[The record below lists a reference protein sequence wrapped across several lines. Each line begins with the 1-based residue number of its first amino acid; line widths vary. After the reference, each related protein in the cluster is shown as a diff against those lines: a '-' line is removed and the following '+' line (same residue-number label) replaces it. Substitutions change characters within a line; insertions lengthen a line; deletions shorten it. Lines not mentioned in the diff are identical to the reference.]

1 MGPGVRLS
9 RPTVISQ
16 YRINPQGGRGHSQHI
31 GGLLNRKRCTG
42 AIPDQV
48 VAQRSE
54 TSCDVGIGVSF
65 VPSDDAITYT
75 HLARYGFPVDVLAV
89 LNRETSSI
97 VTGFITIDGT
107 KLNINLAAK
116 IGEAATL
123 TRGRIIRDGTVSEG
137 DPAVGAIG
145 DAATVAALSRD
156 CIARDGAVGDSE
168 RAVGVSDDAAAFY
181 EGSSRSHIARDGA
194 VGDGEHTFIGDA
206 ATPSRGRITRDGAV
220 AQRERTLIEDASRAV
235 GASACVARDGAVT
248 QCERALIEDASRA
261 VGASAC
267 VARDG
272 AVAQRK
278 RASIEDASRAVGAS
292 ACVARDG
299 AVAQRER
306 ALIVDDAVGSFAL
319 LEGQTGKSN

>member
-1 MGPGVRLS
+1 M
-9 RPTVISQ
+9 
-16 YRINPQGGRGHSQHI
+16 
-31 GGLLNRKRCTG
+31 
-42 AIPDQV
+42 IPDQV

-75 HLARYGFPVDVLAV
+75 HLARYGFPVDVLAI

-97 VTGFITIDGT
+97 VTGFITVDGT

-116 IGEAATL
+116 IGDAATL
-123 TRGRIIRDGTVSEG
+123 TRGRITRDGTVSEG

-168 RAVGVSDDAAAFY
+168 RAAGVSDDAAAF
-181 EGSSRSHIARDGA
+181 SRSHIARDGA
-194 VGDGEHTFIGDA
+194 VGDGEHASIGDA
-206 ATPSRGRITRDGAV
+206 ATPGRGRITRDGAV

-235 GASACVARDGAVT
+235 GASP
-248 QCERALIEDASRA
+248 
-261 VGASAC
+261 
-267 VARDG
+267 
-272 AVAQRK
+272 
-278 RASIEDASRAVGAS
+278 
-292 ACVARDG
+292 CVARDG

-306 ALIVDDAVGSFAL
+306 ALIEDASRAVGASPCVARDDAVAQRERALIEDDAVGSFAL